1 MLSRP
6 LASAQGRRDY
16 IRVRLEALSPDEQ
29 PATADL
35 PPVRWRAVPLTGPS
49 GCISGLTQAD
59 GLVVCPEN
67 REGLYGGEI
76 VEVELLDGL
85 S

>member
-1 MLSRP
+1 M
-6 LASAQGRRDY
+6 
-16 IRVRLEALSPDEQ
+16 
-29 PATADL
+29 
-35 PPVRWRAVPLTGPS
+35 RWRAVPLTGPS